1 MPGDAADGGPA
12 TGWGSFLTLRAEIDR
27 SAERL
32 IRKLERSYRDD
43 AELLVTGVIVR
54 VRNPEGPVSTHY
66 LFEPTSHREAIE
78 LLDET
83 RRALIEEA
91 Y

>member
-1 MPGDAADGGPA
+1 MSLANQVAP
-12 TGWGSFLTLRAEIDR
+12 LVDR
-27 SAERL
+27 
-32 IRKLERSYRDD
+32 ITTKLERQYRED
-43 AELLVTGVIVR
+43 AELLVAGVIVR
-54 VRNPEGPVSTHY
+54 ARNPGGPATTHY
-66 LFEPTSHREAIE
+66 IFDPTSHREAIE

>member
-1 MPGDAADGGPA
+1 VSLKVQIAGVVEKI
-12 TGWGSFLTLRAEIDR
+12 TT
-27 SAERL
+27 
-32 IRKLERSYRDD
+32 KLERQYRDD
-43 AELLVTGVIVR
+43 AELLVAGVIVR
-54 VRNPEGPVSTHY
+54 ARNPGGPASTHY
-66 LFEPTSHREAIE
+66 IFHPTSHREAIE

>member
-1 MPGDAADGGPA
+1 LSLA
-12 TGWGSFLTLRAEIDR
+12 TQIT
-27 SAERL
+27 RL
-32 IRKLERSYRDD
+32 VDKITTRLERQYRED
-43 AELLVTGVIVR
+43 AELLVAGVIVR
-54 VRNPEGPVSTHY
+54 ARNPGGPATTHY
-66 LFEPTSHREAIE
+66 IFDPTSHREAIE

>member
-1 MPGDAADGGPA
+1 VA
-12 TGWGSFLTLRAEIDR
+12 
-27 SAERL
+27 
-32 IRKLERSYRDD
+32 
-43 AELLVTGVIVR
+43 GVIVR
-54 VRNPEGPVSTHY
+54 ARNPGGPASTHY
-66 LFEPTSHREAIE
+66 IFHPTSHREAIE

>member
-1 MPGDAADGGPA
+1 MSL
-12 TGWGSFLTLRAEIDR
+12 GSELNGLMARITTKI
-27 SAERL
+27 ERQ
-32 IRKLERSYRDD
+32 YRQD
-43 AELLVTGVIVR
+43 AELLVAGVIVR
-54 VRNPEGPVSTHY
+54 VRNPDGPASTHY

-83 RRALIEEA
+83 RPALIDEA

>member
-1 MPGDAADGGPA
+1 MSLANRIAPLVDKI
-12 TGWGSFLTLRAEIDR
+12 TT
-27 SAERL
+27 
-32 IRKLERSYRDD
+32 KLERQYRED
-43 AELLVTGVIVR
+43 AELLVAGVIVR
-54 VRNPEGPVSTHY
+54 ARNPGGPATTHY
-66 LFEPTSHREAIE
+66 IFDPTSHREAIE

>member
-1 MPGDAADGGPA
+1 VSLE
-12 TGWGSFLTLRAEIDR
+12 TRITRLIDR
-27 SAERL
+27 ITAKIERQ
-32 IRKLERSYRDD
+32 YRDD
-43 AELLVTGVIVR
+43 AELLVAGVILR
-54 VRNPEGPVSTHY
+54 VRNPGGPASTHY
-66 LFEPTSHREAIE
+66 IFEPTSHRQAIE